1 MRINLREGSLEA
13 TLTESGATLLRFR
26 LITAYDEQ
34 KVRDAQKE
42 AQAAKDRAAVRLDN
56 TIYYTPEEF
65 AEHQAILESDLGR
78 PLTSDE
84 LAGVHTNV
92 DTINAEYARLQG
104 ILDRAAAEA
113 DRLWHTQPTG
123 RYFCLEG
130 AQIGTA
136 IQMCR
141 GTLKSPCGEVGLAD
155 GYRHIRFYKDGLRI
169 FGDSD
174 SECSIE
180 FPGPVMANAID
191 AVCDNLENL
200 IKYGIPNSVNPA
212 HPDGKAQSFTATVE
226 LTRDFVRDLEKGYA
240 PWVEWAYNDYTD
252 IEGYPPMYRK
262 ISEDRQDSRVS
273 DRTLTE
279 ALDGLAR
286 VAESYSN
293 GKVGDGKPTLIHL
306 SYDSRPGDTPASY
319 YFWIEPAS
327 GGRAM
332 NGGVIAHQKYAK
344 EGAERI
350 QEWSYSTH
358 T

>member
-26 LITAYDEQ
+26 LVTKGDEQ

-42 AQAAKDRAAVRLDN
+42 AQTAKERAAIHLTEYVAALAR
-56 TIYYTPEEF
+56 EERQDE
-65 AEHQAILESDLGR
+65 ASDLER
-78 PLTSDE
+78 IRLEAVS
-84 LAGVHTNV
+84 
-92 DTINAEYARLQG
+92 AR
-104 ILDRAAAEA
+104 ATAEA

-123 RYFCLEG
+123 RCFCLEG
-130 AQIGTA
+130 QQIDTA

-141 GTLKSPCGEVGLAD
+141 GTFKSPCGEVGLAD
-155 GYRHIRFYKDGLRI
+155 GYRHIRFYPDGIRI

-191 AVCDNLENL
+191 AVRDNLETL
-200 IKYGIPNSVNPA
+200 IKSGIPQTVNES
-212 HPDGKAQSFTATVE
+212 HPSGKAQSFTTTVE

-240 PWVEWAYNDYTD
+240 PWVEWAYNDYTGID
-252 IEGYPPMYRK
+252 GYPPMHRK
-262 ISEDRQDSRVS
+262 ISEDRQDSRVN

-344 EGAERI
+344 EGEERI